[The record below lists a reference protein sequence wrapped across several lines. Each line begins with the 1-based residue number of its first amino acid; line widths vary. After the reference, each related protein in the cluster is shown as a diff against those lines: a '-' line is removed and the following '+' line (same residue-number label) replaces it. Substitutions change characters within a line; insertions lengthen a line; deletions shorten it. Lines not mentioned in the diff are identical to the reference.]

1 MWSDC
6 GSAFFYYFFYLV
18 FFGRNSRLDCI
29 KRLNVRNF
37 NLKTFKTKISPKNKI
52 FSWKTIIIIESCF
65 NPRIFELRLLH
76 MFQST
81 FSKPLLFFITHN
93 FPFFS
98 KYFVFSFS
106 KLHFRL
112 CYYAQIFLQNS
123 AIFSTKFP
131 VLEKSK
137 HFTIHLSFILK
148 LFYCFNEIK
157 SIGYETSNILT

>member
-1 MWSDC
+1 MEWLWQC
-6 GSAFFYYFFYLV
+6 FLLLFFLFS

-37 NLKTFKTKISPKNKI
+37 KLKTFKTKISPKKKI

-81 FSKPLLFFITHN
+81 FSKPLRFFITHN
-93 FPFFS
+93 FPCFS

-123 AIFSTKFP
+123 AIFSPKFP

-137 HFTIHLSFILK
+137 HFTIYLSFIFKIIL
-148 LFYCFNEIK
+148 LF
-157 SIGYETSNILT
+157 